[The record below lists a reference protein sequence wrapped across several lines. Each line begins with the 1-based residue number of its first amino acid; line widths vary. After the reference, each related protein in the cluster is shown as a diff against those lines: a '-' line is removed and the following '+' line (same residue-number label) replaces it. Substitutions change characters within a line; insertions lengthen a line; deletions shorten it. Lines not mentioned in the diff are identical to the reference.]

1 MTSYSPIFAPPRFCS
16 HCGGALRE
24 RLLDADDRPRLVCDR
39 CQHIHYLDPKVVVG
53 VIIER
58 GGRVPRLADYDSSLF
73 YSVNAEYVPP
83 DYALRDGDEVAFIP
97 PVSGGCGAD

>member
-1 MTSYSPIFAPPRFCS
+1 MKATVKFFA
-16 HCGGALRE
+16 ALRE
-24 RLLDADDRPRLVCDR
+24 MIGARELTLDVADGQTVDGLFRELCARF
-39 CQHIHYLDPKVVVG
+39 
-53 VIIER
+53 
-58 GGRVPRLADYDSSLF
+58 PRLADYDSSLF